1 MKRERLA
8 LSRDGAGKANLASL
22 GDVFRLAGTMKAT
35 SREETLSWFAVPT
48 AQVVKQLRTDLQA
61 GLGPGEVSERFKKFG
76 PNRLP
81 TAGKRSPLMRFFMQ
95 INNVLIYVLLGA
107 AVGKLLLGEWLDAS
121 VILGVV
127 IVNALLGFIQEGKA
141 EKALDSIRNML
152 SAEAMAV
159 REGNTR
165 MIPAEELVPGDV
177 VLLQSGD
184 KVPADI
190 RLCEVIAHLSEL
202 LREARSPLP

>member
-1 MKRERLA
+1 
-8 LSRDGAGKANLASL
+8 
-22 GDVFRLAGTMKAT
+22 MKAT
-35 SREETLSWFAVPT
+35 PREETLSWFAVPI
-48 AQVVKQLRTDLQA
+48 AQVVRQLKTDLQA
-61 GLGPGEVSERFKKFG
+61 GLGSGEVSERLEKYG

-95 INNVLIYVLLGA
+95 INNVLIYVLLAA

-152 SAEAMAV
+152 SAEAMTV

-190 RLCEVIAHLSEL
+190 RLCEVKN
-202 LREARSPLP
+202 LRIEEAPLTGESASSNR